1 MPYVSMFFG
10 IIIRMFQNDHNPP
23 HFHAQH
29 QGQRAVFDLEGN
41 ILRGTIKSRTAKKL
55 IREWASL
62 HQDELRRNWKIAQDL
77 GEIEKIAPLD

>member
-23 HFHAQH
+23 HFHAQY

-41 ILRGTIKSRTAKKL
+41 LLRGTIKSRTAKQL
-55 IREWASL
+55 IKKRASL
-62 HQDELRRNWKIAQDL
+62 HTEELKLNWEIAQRL
-77 GEIEKIAPLD
+77 GEIEKIEPLD